1 MIRTIFFMLIGS
13 IVFTAAFI
21 LLEKYAE
28 NNPEAR
34 FTRWWRKNIVSDT
47 HTEE

>member
-1 MIRTIFFMLIGS
+1 MIRTILCMFIGS
-13 IVFTAAFI
+13 AVFTAAFI

-28 NNPEAR
+28 KHPNAG

-47 HTEE
+47 HKEE